1 MAVNSCTAD
10 FHVDKLFRSCFY
22 NLKGY
27 RSQIAAIESKKWI
40 LLDSKCHKNLK
51 LQILAFLGRYY
62 FQINHFSVEEDWA
75 RIPKYIIPAYISLY
89 ITDTVLTA
97 YKLQ

>member
-1 MAVNSCTAD
+1 MSRRVDLVLAERGLVPSREKARALIQDGAVTCDGERVRKPGQLVLPDAD

-22 NLKGY
+22 NHKGY

-51 LQILAFLGRYY
+51 L
-62 FQINHFSVEEDWA
+62 
-75 RIPKYIIPAYISLY
+75 
-89 ITDTVLTA
+89 
-97 YKLQ
+97 